1 MISLETVLKK
11 ELKAKGN
18 FIDGKWRIAD
28 RSQGAIHVVSPANF
42 DWKLPD
48 CQYGFSEIEE
58 AVAAGNRAFTG
69 WSRRALDDRIGLLKK
84 LIEEFEVRKDEIAR
98 VVALEIGKPLDECRT
113 EAGALV
119 NKIKLTIED
128 GLKLVS
134 TQEIDLG
141 SGSKGQIVFR
151 PKGVLLVIG
160 PFNFPV
166 HLSNGHIIPALLT
179 GNTVILKPSEK
190 APYSAQLYIEC
201 FERVGFPPGVI
212 QLLQGTGEV
221 AQRLIRSKGIHG
233 ILATTSYEIGAK
245 IQKEVAEEP
254 EKIVALEMGGKN
266 AAIVWEGADPE
277 KVSSDLIQSSFLSTG
292 QRCTA
297 LSRIYIHPALLE
309 PVLSKFHEKAKSLLI
324 SHPFEEDPKP
334 FMGPIIT
341 AAAKE
346 KYLRYSDIAQS
357 EGAEIIMRP
366 KALDGNSRISKR
378 PLPMGHYVTPS
389 IAVVKNWSP
398 KSNYQNHE
406 IFGPDVFF
414 APVKTLDEAIEAA
427 NSAKYGLAFS
437 FFGKSQEFS
446 AVADRI
452 EAGLVYC
459 NRPTTGASSRLP
471 FGGWKRSGNHRPAG
485 IFAIYYTTQV
495 QARIF

>member
-1 MISLETVLKK
+1 MISLESVLKK
-11 ELKAKGN
+11 EIKSKGN
-18 FIDGKWRIAD
+18 FIDGKWKVSEK
-28 RSQGAIHVVSPANF
+28 SQGSIQIVSPANF

-48 CQYGFSEIEE
+48 ISFGFSEIEE
-58 AVAAGNRAFTG
+58 AVASANRAFTA
-69 WSRRALDDRIGLLKK
+69 WSRRSMDDRIALLRK
-84 LIEEFEVRKDEIAR
+84 LGDEFESRKDELAR
-98 VVALEIGKPLDECRT
+98 VMALEIGKPLDECRV

-119 NKIKLTIED
+119 NKIKLTIDD
-128 GLKLVS
+128 GLKLVNS
-134 TQEIDLG
+134 SEIDLG
-141 SGSKGQIVFR
+141 SGSRGQIIFR
-151 PKGVLLVIG
+151 PKGVMLVIG
-160 PFNFPV
+160 PFNFPT

-190 APYSAQLYIEC
+190 APFSAQTYIEC
-201 FERVGFPPGVI
+201 FERVGFPAGVI

-221 AQRLIRSKGIHG
+221 AQRLIRSKGING
-233 ILATTSYEIGAK
+233 VLATTSYEIGAK

-266 AAIVWEGADPE
+266 AAIVWEGSDPE
-277 KVSSDLIQSSFLSTG
+277 KVAADLIQSCFLTTG

-297 LSRIYIHPALLE
+297 LSRVYIHPNLLE
-309 PVLSKFHEKAKSLLI
+309 PVLSKFHERAKNLLI

-334 FMGPIIT
+334 FMGPIIS

-366 KALDGNSRISKR
+366 KALDGSSRISKR
-378 PLPMGHYVTPS
+378 PLPLGHYVTPS
-389 IAVVKNWSP
+389 IAVVKNWSS
-398 KSNYQNHE
+398 KSSYQNHE

-414 APVKTLDEAIEAA
+414 APVKTLDEAIEATNA
-427 NSAKYGLAFS
+427 AKYGLAFS
-437 FFGKSQEFS
+437 FFGKTEEFND
-446 AVADRI
+446 VADRI

-485 IFAIYYTTQV
+485 IFAIYYTTQA
-495 QARIF
+495 QTRIY